1 MVGAAGVWLLV
12 GIWALIEMSRSCDS
26 FSTHQNQRSWHRWRE
41 SWVMG
46 WSFCDLN
53 RQKQAG
59 FIVQTPEPHGRDP
72 MNRRPA
78 WVPVADLCSFPSG
91 PAALMPFAP
100 FSPTVSWE
108 LMFPLPTTTRRPGTR
123 AGQAEG
129 SGKGLNP
136 AHSPTPVSSDSPS
149 TGLHSSWS
157 LAAPLSPVCHT
168 SDEWGLQFSARL
180 SLPPSRPRR
189 YPQVRAFP
197 HIMGNITL
205 FTLWDQTLLLNPFL
219 EVGKQKHRP
228 VNSIKSTWSKG
239 KYVKIGVEL
248 TTLNCTPTL
257 CQGKSLYLHLI
268 CTHHQR

>member
-1 MVGAAGVWLLV
+1 MEGTPWIGGLLESQWLT
-12 GIWALIEMSRSCDS
+12 WAPFPLDLLPSCLLLPS
-26 FSTHQNQRSWHRWRE
+26 LPLS
-41 SWVMG
+41 
-46 WSFCDLN
+46 
-53 RQKQAG
+53 
-59 FIVQTPEPHGRDP
+59 PENSCSHSPPPHGGQ
-72 MNRRPA
+72 
-78 WVPVADLCSFPSG
+78 VP
-91 PAALMPFAP
+91 
-100 FSPTVSWE
+100 
-108 LMFPLPTTTRRPGTR
+108 
-123 AGQAEG
+123 GQ
-129 SGKGLNP
+129 GKQREVGKDWTLLT
-136 AHSPTPVSSDSPS
+136 APTPVSSDSPS

-197 HIMGNITL
+197 HMMGNITL

-228 VNSIKSTWSKG
+228 VNSIKSTRSKG